1 MRTKLLVL
9 LFCWVGMV
17 GIKSGNACGKD
28 KDENAVVLPVYERN
42 GRMYVEI
49 EQTYLGR
56 EWMVLAQIDRGLGI
70 RGKLLE
76 SKGIFRLEQGRDYDQ
91 RTIYDRGDFQGN
103 RTVAYGRAPN

>member
-1 MRTKLLVL
+1 MVL

-76 SKGIFRLEQGRDYDQ
+76 SKGIFRLEQGRDSMTLDVFAVFCPEK
-91 RTIYDRGDFQGN
+91 FQIQHG
-103 RTVAYGRAPN
+103 

>member
-1 MRTKLLVL
+1 MVL

-56 EWMVLAQIDRGLGI
+56 EWMVLGI
-70 RGKLLE
+70 RIYYLAWRLRLLHC
-76 SKGIFRLEQGRDYDQ
+76 
-91 RTIYDRGDFQGN
+91 
-103 RTVAYGRAPN
+103 

>member
-76 SKGIFRLEQGRDYDQ
+76 SKGIFRLEQGRDSMTLDV
-91 RTIYDRGDFQGN
+91 F
-103 RTVAYGRAPN
+103 AECS

>member
-56 EWMVLAQIDRGLGI
+56 
-70 RGKLLE
+70 
-76 SKGIFRLEQGRDYDQ
+76 
-91 RTIYDRGDFQGN
+91 
-103 RTVAYGRAPN
+103 

>member
-1 MRTKLLVL
+1 MVL

-49 EQTYLGR
+49 EQTYLVR
-56 EWMVLAQIDRGLGI
+56 ECGGSYWRVKEFLDWNKAGI
-70 RGKLLE
+70 L
-76 SKGIFRLEQGRDYDQ
+76 
-91 RTIYDRGDFQGN
+91 
-103 RTVAYGRAPN
+103 

>member
-49 EQTYLGR
+49 EQTYLGNGSRGRSR
-56 EWMVLAQIDRGLGI
+56 ELRSPRSCRFRGG
-70 RGKLLE
+70 
-76 SKGIFRLEQGRDYDQ
+76 
-91 RTIYDRGDFQGN
+91 
-103 RTVAYGRAPN
+103 

>member
-1 MRTKLLVL
+1 MVL

-56 EWMVLAQIDRGLGI
+56 EWMVLAQTEDWEFGGSYWRVKEFLDWNKAGI
-70 RGKLLE
+70 L
-76 SKGIFRLEQGRDYDQ
+76 
-91 RTIYDRGDFQGN
+91 
-103 RTVAYGRAPN
+103 

>member
-1 MRTKLLVL
+1 MVL

-70 RGKLLE
+70 GTRQGFYDPGCFCGFLSGE
-76 SKGIFRLEQGRDYDQ
+76 SFRYNMDE
-91 RTIYDRGDFQGN
+91 
-103 RTVAYGRAPN
+103 

>member
-42 GRMYVEI
+42 GRMYVER
-49 EQTYLGR
+49 EQT
-56 EWMVLAQIDRGLGI
+56 
-70 RGKLLE
+70 
-76 SKGIFRLEQGRDYDQ
+76 
-91 RTIYDRGDFQGN
+91 
-103 RTVAYGRAPN
+103 

>member
-49 EQTYLGR
+49 FGAG
-56 EWMVLAQIDRGLGI
+56 MDGIGPDR
-70 RGKLLE
+70 
-76 SKGIFRLEQGRDYDQ
+76 Q
-91 RTIYDRGDFQGN
+91 RIGN
-103 RTVAYGRAPN
+103 SGEVIGE

>member
-42 GRMYVEI
+42 GRM
-49 EQTYLGR
+49 
-56 EWMVLAQIDRGLGI
+56 
-70 RGKLLE
+70 KL
-76 SKGIFRLEQGRDYDQ
+76 SRHIWG
-91 RTIYDRGDFQGN
+91 GN
-103 RTVAYGRAPN
+103 GWYWPR